1 MTEDLF
7 HKKRPFSGPPQYLKL
22 KRGLSCG
29 PVIVWSVSKNAV
41 DGSRDM
47 VVLDYNNA
55 ESAEPYIYVSG
66 GSGGRGVYNC
76 MCPSYQPRDRRR
88 RTLNAHRLYRK
99 HVTMEDAREHVS
111 VLWIIDSR

>member
-1 MTEDLF
+1 METRLRLAADFQRTKLTEDLF

-29 PVIVWSVSKNAV
+29 PVIGWSVSKNAV

-66 GSGGRGVYNC
+66 GGGEGAFIIAC
-76 MCPSYQPRDRRR
+76 
-88 RTLNAHRLYRK
+88 ARL
-99 HVTMEDAREHVS
+99 TNQGIDADAR
-111 VLWIIDSR
+111 